1 MDILVQNFAH
11 AVAVVLDQLLTLYLW
26 LVVISALLTWVNPDP
41 RNPIVRFLHAVTEPL
56 FYEVRRR
63 LPFVLVGGFD
73 LSPLVVILAVM
84 FLKAFVVRSLYDFAP
99 RFSAAAAPVVFG

>member
-1 MDILVQNFAH
+1 MEVLLQNFTY

-56 FYEVRRR
+56 FYEIRRR
-63 LPFVLVGGFD
+63 LPFVIVGGFD
-73 LSPLVVILAVM
+73 LSPLVVILGIM
-84 FLKAFVVRSLYDFAP
+84 FLKAFVVRSLYGFAI
-99 RFSAAAAPVVFG
+99 RFSAARATVVFG

>member
-1 MDILVQNFAH
+1 MEVLLQNFTY

-73 LSPLVVILAVM
+73 LSPLVVIFAILFV
-84 FLKAFVVRSLYDFAP
+84 KAFVVRSLYDFAL
-99 RFSAAAAPVVFG
+99 RFAAAGATVAVA